1 MPAQASNFGDFQQSL
16 LQHLELLYPGRN
28 SAKLAAEIAQVF
40 EGFVDPRSN
49 SPDELW
55 TANDALLITYGDSIR
70 TRGTAPLKTLTEF
83 LENEAA
89 DVFSS
94 VHVLPF
100 SPFSSDD
107 GFAVIDYEKINPDLG
122 TWDDLNSLSVN
133 HRLMGDLVINHVSSE
148 SQWFQNYCQGQHP
161 GADYF
166 VEIEDDD
173 DLSMVVR
180 PRTSPLRRPTET
192 PDGTKQVWCTFSHD
206 QVDLNFQNA
215 EVLLEFLRIIR
226 KYLENGVSIFRLDAV
241 GFLWK
246 IPGLTSIHLPETH
259 EVVRLIRTVLMQYAP
274 GSVLITE
281 TNVPN
286 HENLSYFGNCNEAH
300 IVYNFSLAPLL
311 VHALLTGET
320 IYLKRWMMS
329 MPPAPVGCTYLNFT
343 ASHDGIGMRPAEG
356 LLSDEEQAQMVE
368 AIREFGGRIS
378 SRRTA
383 DGGERIYELNVSLFD
398 AMKGTVA
405 GADEHQVERF
415 LCSQTVMMALEGIP
429 AFYIHSLLATPN
441 DEAGVEETGHNRSIN
456 RRKLDYTEIQA
467 ELADEHSSRR
477 TVFRELVRRLRIRR
491 RQEAFHPNATQ
502 FTLQLDA
509 AFFAFW
515 RQSTNR
521 QQSIFAIHNMT
532 HQPAELRLAD
542 LNLIS
547 LNDWQDLISG
557 EHYED
562 LGATLTLAPYQCVWI
577 TNVFEKV

>member
-1 MPAQASNFGDFQQSL
+1 MPAQPSNYDDFQQSL
-16 LQHLELLYPGRN
+16 LQHLELLYPSN
-28 SAKLAAEIAQVF
+28 DTNNLAAAVSEVF
-40 EGFVDPRSN
+40 DGFVDPRSN

-55 TANDALLITYGDSIR
+55 TANDALLITYGDSVRSPGIP
-70 TRGTAPLKTLTEF
+70 PLQTLTEF

-107 GFAVIDYEKINPDLG
+107 GFAVIDYDQINPELG
-122 TWDDLNSLSVN
+122 TWDDVNSLSVN
-133 HRLMGDLVINHVSSE
+133 HRLMGDLVINHVSSQ
-148 SQWFQNYCQGQHP
+148 SRWFQNFTQGKNP
-161 GADYF
+161 GAHYF
-166 VEIEDDD
+166 VEINEDD

-192 PDGTKQVWCTFSHD
+192 PEGVKQVWCTFSHD
-206 QVDLNFQNA
+206 QVDLNFRNA
-215 EVLLEFLRIIR
+215 DVLLEFLRIIR
-226 KYLENGVSIFRLDAV
+226 RYLENGVSIFRLDAV

-259 EVVRLIRTVLMQYAP
+259 EVVRLIRTVLMQFAP

-311 VHALLTGET
+311 VHALLTGDT
-320 IYLKRWMMS
+320 IYLKKWMMS
-329 MPPAPVGCTYLNFT
+329 MPPAPEGCTYLNFT

-356 LLSDEEQAQMVE
+356 LLSDEEQAQMVD
-368 AIREFGGRIS
+368 AIQAFGGRVS
-378 SRRTA
+378 SRGTA

-398 AMKGTVA
+398 AMKGTVR
-405 GADEHQVERF
+405 GEDEHQIERF

-441 DEAGVEETGHNRSIN
+441 FEEGVMETGHNRSIN
-456 RRKLDYTEIQA
+456 RRKLDYATIQS
-467 ELADEHSSRR
+467 ELADESSSRR

-491 RQEAFHPNATQ
+491 RQEAFHPSATQ
-502 FTLQLDA
+502 FTLQLDP

-515 RQSTNR
+515 RQSHNR
-521 QQSIFAIHNMT
+521 QQSVFAIHNMT
-532 HQPAELRLAD
+532 DKTAELRLAD

-547 LNDWQDLISG
+547 LNDWQDLLSG
-557 EHYED
+557 ERFDD